1 MFIIKR
7 RDRMSTKK
15 ILKKRERLVNEL
27 SGISDQINVLSK
39 KFLKATNLYLEILD
53 DYEKE
58 LNKK

>member
-1 MFIIKR
+1 
-7 RDRMSTKK
+7 MSTKK

-27 SGISDQINVLSK
+27 SKISDQINVLSK